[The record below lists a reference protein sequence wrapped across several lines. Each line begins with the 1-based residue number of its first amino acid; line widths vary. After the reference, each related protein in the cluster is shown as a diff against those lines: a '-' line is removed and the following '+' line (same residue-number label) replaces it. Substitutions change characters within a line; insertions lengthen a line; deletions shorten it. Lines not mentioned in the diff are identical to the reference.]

1 MAIGQKVGQILSRLL
16 SGDGTTLIGNV
27 GDRLKVDASVV
38 LAGGATQSYTSKL
51 RYVDMNVASGGLVR
65 GVSVTAAS
73 GWNQVFS
80 YTGSGLLS
88 GFVIS
93 LETKDDWQMRL
104 VVDGEEIFE
113 GVTAGQ
119 GVTSTD
125 LTSDAIYDSDTSGRS
140 VPELDQDLGI
150 FWGAHDRFQWV
161 GPLLVPVTYNSSVKI
176 YIRRTVAAAT
186 KKYQA
191 GFVVIEK
198 RT

>member
-51 RYVDMNVASGGLVR
+51 RYVDMNVASGGIVR

-93 LETKDDWQMRL
+93 LETATLWQVRL
-104 VVDGEEIFE
+104 VVDGEEVFE
-113 GVTAGQ
+113 GVTAGE
-119 GVTSTD
+119 GIASTD
-125 LTSDAIYDSDTSGRS
+125 LTSDAIYDSDTSGRA

>member
-1 MAIGQKVGQILSRLL
+1 MALGQKVGQILSRLL

-119 GVTSTD
+119 GITSTD